1 MANNLEMLSLCKND
15 YNNVINNKD
24 NYNDLI
30 TYGTIFLD
38 SAEKLQINIKDRKYA
53 DADIH
58 KDLYYHIHRANDFL
72 EMLMSRYPRH
82 MYSRLSLENID
93 KVYNVV
99 LEIEKRY
106 FKEQ

>member
-1 MANNLEMLSLCKND
+1 MKSTTLIFFFSNIYTSL
-15 YNNVINNKD
+15 
-24 NYNDLI
+24 
-30 TYGTIFLD
+30 
-38 SAEKLQINIKDRKYA
+38 EKLWINIKDRKYA